1 MVSFAHDAQCVMCV
15 IFDVIWILSCA
26 GVFTLANGSFLG
38 IWAFFLYFTVSE
50 PSAASCKGE
59 SIEFHATCS
68 R

>member
-38 IWAFFLYFTVSE
+38 IWVCPLLFTVSE
-50 PSAASCKGE
+50 PSDAWCKGE
-59 SIEFHATCS
+59 SMEVHATCS